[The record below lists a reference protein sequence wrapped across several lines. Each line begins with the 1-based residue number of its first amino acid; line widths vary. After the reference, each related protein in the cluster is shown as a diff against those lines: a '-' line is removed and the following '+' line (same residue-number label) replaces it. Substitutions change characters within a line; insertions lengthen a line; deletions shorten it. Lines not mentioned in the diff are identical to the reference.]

1 MTDSLK
7 QCRAVSLG
15 YVPSFDFGYDEP
27 YEGPRDEFSR
37 SLR

>member
-1 MTDSLK
+1 MINSSE
-7 QCRAVSLG
+7 QCRALSLG
-15 YVPSFDFGYDEP
+15 YVPSFDFGYDER